1 MEKNH
6 YMSCVF
12 GLSDYAVRFLVRLLI
27 KNRPGKSGGDR
38 FGAITMKT
46 FSRASRFSIAVF
58 FASNL
63 SFASQEETNL
73 ESEAIGGNQVEV
85 ETNNSPDRRTQ
96 DSDRPIEEIQVL
108 GSRTLYSIRMEIVD
122 EENKIFSMFNE
133 LNSDDD
139 FDILCDNIAPTGSH
153 IRQRVCE
160 PRFVT
165 ETRARMAQ
173 DFMLGMGAL
182 NESSDLGVETK
193 LQQDELEKEHLRIAA
208 EYPEYLEMLRKLMN
222 LRTTLESRKDDQWSR
237 GRELFGN

>member
-1 MEKNH
+1 
-6 YMSCVF
+6 
-12 GLSDYAVRFLVRLLI
+12 
-27 KNRPGKSGGDR
+27 
-38 FGAITMKT
+38 MKT
-46 FSRASRFSIAVF
+46 FSRASRFTIAVF

-73 ESEAIGGNQVEV
+73 ESEPETISGNQVEV
-85 ETNNSPDRRTQ
+85 ETDNSPDGRTP

-153 IRQRVCE
+153 IKQRVCE

-173 DFMLGMGAL
+173 DFMLGIGAL

-208 EYPEYLEMLRKLMN
+208 EYPEYL
-222 LRTTLESRKDDQWSR
+222 
-237 GRELFGN
+237 GC

>member
-1 MEKNH
+1 
-6 YMSCVF
+6 MSCVF
-12 GLSDYAVRFLVRLLI
+12 ELSDYAVRFLVRLLL

-73 ESEAIGGNQVEV
+73 ESESEAIGGNQVEV
-85 ETNNSPDRRTQ
+85 ETKNPPDNRTQ

-173 DFMLGMGAL
+173 DFMLGIGAL

-208 EYPEYLEMLRKLMN
+208 EYPEYLEMLTKLMN
-222 LRTTLESRKDDQWSR
+222 LRATLETRKDDQWSR
-237 GRELFGN
+237 WRELFGN

>member
-1 MEKNH
+1 
-6 YMSCVF
+6 MSCVF
-12 GLSDYAVRFLVRLLI
+12 QLSDYAVRFLVRLHI
-27 KNRPGKSGGDR
+27 KNRLGKSGRDR
-38 FGAITMKT
+38 FGANTMKT
-46 FSRASRFSIAVF
+46 FSRASRFTIAVF
-58 FASNL
+58 FASHL

-73 ESEAIGGNQVEV
+73 ESEPETISGNQVEV
-85 ETNNSPDRRTQ
+85 ETDNSPDGRTP

-173 DFMLGMGAL
+173 DFMLGIGAL

-208 EYPEYLEMLRKLMN
+208 EYPEYLEMLTKLMT
-222 LRTTLESRKDDQWSR
+222 LRTTLETRKDDQWSR
-237 GRELFGN
+237 WRELFGN

>member
-1 MEKNH
+1 
-6 YMSCVF
+6 
-12 GLSDYAVRFLVRLLI
+12 
-27 KNRPGKSGGDR
+27 
-38 FGAITMKT
+38 MKT

-73 ESEAIGGNQVEV
+73 ESGAIGGNQVEV
-85 ETNNSPDRRTQ
+85 ETNNSPDSRTQ

-173 DFMLGMGAL
+173 DFMLGIGAL

-208 EYPEYLEMLRKLMN
+208 EYPEYLEMLTKLMN
-222 LRTTLESRKDDQWSR
+222 LRATLETRKDDQWSR
-237 GRELFGN
+237 WRELFGN